1 MAATVARGSGNYF
14 SNALTDGYIPGD
26 AATGHVIRY
35 IDGFVDALEPYDT
48 PFLTTIGIGGEIDN
62 PKPEWGQRYQ
72 LPHRITLDSN
82 LTNVATTMVVDT
94 GQGAYLQQYMVLKI
108 LDSTNGDEIVWIDQA
123 PADWTGADSP
133 DIIRAQGG
141 TSAVAHTAPLTVEVI
156 GVAEPATV
164 DHAESAYVFGDFQ
177 YNRFQRFGGMIP
189 MDNLGRVT
197 PNHEIKGD
205 QLLERIREKAK
216 DFKLQLEKAIV
227 HGKRQTGTPDD
238 SAKRPDLMGGIQQFL
253 TTNVTDLN
261 GAALTVASL
270 EEATADVWD
279 LVDDKLATTL
289 YMNMNTKRIVSRLL
303 EPIRFTNMGASQTSV
318 DTRFTRV
325 TLDTGTF
332 NFVVSRYMP
341 DGEIWGLN
349 PRDLKVHPYKGGRW
363 AIRDLETQGDYSKK
377 AIWGTY
383 TLIFKRERAAFRIH
397 DFDTTLSNY
406 SMGV

>member
-1 MAATVARGSGNYF
+1 MAQTVARGSGNYY
-14 SNALTDGYIPGD
+14 SNSLTDGYIPGD
-26 AATGHVIRY
+26 AATGHVLRY

-48 PFLTTIGIGGEIDN
+48 PFLSTIGIGAELDN

-72 LPHRITLDSN
+72 MPHRVTLDSN

-141 TSAVAHTAPLTVEVI
+141 TVGVAHTAPLTVEVI

-164 DHAESAYVFGDFQ
+164 DHAESPYNFGDLQ

-205 QLLERIREKAK
+205 QLVERIKEQAK
-216 DFKLQLEKAIV
+216 LFKLQLEKAVV
-227 HGKRQTGTPDD
+227 HGRRQVGTPDE
-238 SAKRPDLMGGIQQFL
+238 SAKRPDMMGGIGQFL

-279 LVDDKLATTL
+279 LVDTNLATTL
-289 YMNMNTKRIVSRLL
+289 YMNMNTKRILSRLL
-303 EPIRFTNMGASQTSV
+303 EPIRFTNMTPSQTSV

-349 PRDLKVHPYKGGRW
+349 PRDLKIHPYKDSRW
-363 AIRDLETQGDYSKK
+363 SIRELATQGDYSKQ
-377 AIWGTY
+377 AIHGVY

-406 SMGV
+406 SLGL